1 MAEEARVAA
10 EAEAARIAAEAEA
23 ARLAEEAR
31 IAAEAEAAAAAQAFQ
46 PGVNLDDEIAAYE
59 RKNVDWPE
67 PDLKPEPAGEPEAK
81 PAPVAK
87 PAEPIPTAVG
97 QPLPASA
104 VEGAPSW
111 PEPGTAGA
119 AFEPRWPDIPTPRVA
134 PDVVAP
140 SLPPQATA
148 SGNRRIGA
156 NLPSITAPPQQVAAR
171 ACPSCGLS
179 LSASA
184 RFCRRCGTQQ
194 QVDAPR

>member
-1 MAEEARVAA
+1 
-10 EAEAARIAAEAEA
+10 
-23 ARLAEEAR
+23 
-31 IAAEAEAAAAAQAFQ
+31 
-46 PGVNLDDEIAAYE
+46 VNLDDEIAAYE
-59 RKNVDWPE
+59 RTKVEWPE
-67 PDLKPEPAGEPEAK
+67 PDLKPEPAGEKQPRAEPKPRAEPE
-81 PAPVAK
+81 PAVKAEPVAK

-104 VEGAPSW
+104 IEGAPSW
-111 PEPGTAGA
+111 PDPGTAGA
-119 AFEPRWPDIPTPRVA
+119 AFAPQWPDIPTPRQV

-140 SLPPQATA
+140 PPPVQATA
-148 SGNRRIGA
+148 SRPRRLGA
-156 NLPSITAPPQQVAAR
+156 NLPSITAPPQQLAAR